1 MPASQ
6 IKHPT
11 GSTVATELRACAR
24 PGPVR
29 ARWPGT
35 TSKTSGCA
43 KENFINFRL
52 MSAMCAISLHLQV
65 GAFKGR
71 GLCRAVQGDPDWYAK
86 LAQGAAPPRV
96 TTPNDVDYVLNTKQ
110 QYCTGYFVI

>member
-24 PGPVR
+24 
-29 ARWPGT
+29 PGT

-65 GAFKGR
+65 GACKGR

-110 QYCTGYFVI
+110 QYCTGYFDI